1 MVLPDCS
8 EARAVEVAERLQATR
23 IAGITCSIGVA
34 EARSDDAP
42 DSLLARADQ
51 ALYRVKERGGN
62 GIGGADEPVAADR
75 G

>member
-1 MVLPDCS
+1 MDVAGRL
-8 EARAVEVAERLQATR
+8 RATP

-34 EARSDDAP
+34 EARTDDEP
-42 DSLLARADQ
+42 EGLLARADG

-62 GIGGADEPVAADR
+62 GVAAGVDAQVASDR